1 GHVNSDRRGAT
12 ALTPTRGR
20 RQDSDR
26 RGATALTPTRGRRQ
40 DSDRRGAT
48 ALTPT
53 RGRRHDSDRRGATAL
68 TPTRGRR
75 QVCRRLTEASARTS
89 CGSSFVWRSSTVQAK
104 GMLLI
109 AAPGQGAQTPGFLR
123 EWLELPD
130 FAERLGPWS
139 ELAGCDLIRYGTT
152 TDADEIRDTAVA

>member
-1 GHVNSDRRGAT
+1 AVRAREHRALPAAPGERAHGAGPGRRPGRLRALAGGRVRPPRAPGHVNRDRRGAT

-53 RGRRHDSDRRGATAL
+53 RGRR
-68 TPTRGRR
+68 
-75 QVCRRLTEASARTS
+75 QVCRLLTEASARTS

-109 AAPGQGAQTPGFLR
+109 
-123 EWLELPD
+123 
-130 FAERLGPWS
+130 
-139 ELAGCDLIRYGTT
+139 
-152 TDADEIRDTAVA
+152 